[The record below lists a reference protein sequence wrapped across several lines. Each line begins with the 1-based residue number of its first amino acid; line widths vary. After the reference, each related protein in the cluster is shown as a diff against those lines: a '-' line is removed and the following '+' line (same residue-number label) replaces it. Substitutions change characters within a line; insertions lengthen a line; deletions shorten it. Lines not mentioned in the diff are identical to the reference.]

1 MMSLRYVFSVVGLL
15 AGVWVTLGAQSPP
28 NVWAIVG
35 ARLVDGSGNE
45 PFTGTVIVE
54 GGRIRAAGRSVEV
67 PADAA
72 TIDGTGCTVLPGL
85 IDLGVHVAPGTD
97 RAASD
102 QQRRAIAALLY
113 AGVTTVAVAG
123 PDDSHFSALQSD
135 AGRADLGPRLAFL
148 PQGGEPPGIADA
160 AGSKT
165 SPARSGIDAAAAAS
179 HAPAL
184 AQANITVLPERTRL
198 APVEGTLAALAGEV
212 AAVAGVDASDAPVQE
227 DVTRLSST
235 IRALLDGRVRL
246 AVRSDAGLPG
256 RAYGWSTH
264 RVVQQLVEAG
274 LTPLQAVTAATSGGA
289 WALQVHS
296 DRGFIVAGMRAD
308 LLVVQGDPTTDIAAL
323 SRIDRVFLGGREVDR
338 ASLRSRLAPPPAP
351 PPTATVEST
360 VAPAKT
366 PAKTTAEKP
375 RAARR
380 GGKRAPAAEVKTA
393 PEAATSVEAG
403 VVAEARPESGAA
415 TPRSDLAPVPI
426 SDPLLDDFE
435 RGDERSAIGL
445 PWATAGEPGGGSTAV
460 VAGRVIRA
468 FRDHAMLLTARLG
481 EGATPFMRATLPLSA
496 DGRPRDVSRFRGLRF
511 DARGEGRYRIVFVT
525 RSVTDGRFHVSYF
538 SGSPL
543 WTPVSV
549 PFATAG
555 QNGTGERIRWSGR
568 DLVEIRFEAARDAGS
583 MAWLELDNIRFY

>member
-1 MMSLRYVFSVVGLL
+1 
-15 AGVWVTLGAQSPP
+15 VTLGAQAPP

-45 PFTGTVIVE
+45 PFMGTVIVE
-54 GGRIRAAGRSVEV
+54 GDRIRAAGRSVEV
-67 PADAA
+67 PANTA
-72 TIDGTGCTVLPGL
+72 TMDGAGRTVLPGL
-85 IDLGVHVAPGTD
+85 IDLGVHVAPGSD

-123 PDDSHFSALQSD
+123 PEYSRFSALQGD

-148 PQGGEPPGIADA
+148 PNGGEPPGLADA
-160 AGSKT
+160 VGRKT

-184 AQANITVLPERTRL
+184 AQANVTVLPERTRL
-198 APVEGTLAALAGEV
+198 APVEGALAALAGEV
-212 AAVAGVDASDAPVQE
+212 AAVAGVDAPDAPAQE
-227 DVTRLSST
+227 NVAVLSST

-308 LLVVQGDPTTDIAAL
+308 LLVVQGDPTSDIAAL
-323 SRIDRVFLGGREVDR
+323 GRIDRVFLGGREVDR
-338 ASLRSRLAPPPAP
+338 ASLRSRLTPPPPP
-351 PPTATVEST
+351 PPTAAVESP
-360 VAPAKT
+360 VVPAKT
-366 PAKTTAEKP
+366 PAEKP
-375 RAARR
+375 RAGRR
-380 GGKRAPAAEVKTA
+380 GGTRAPAAEVKTA
-393 PEAATSVEAG
+393 PEAATNVETG
-403 VVAEARPESGAA
+403 VAAEARPEPGAA
-415 TPRSDLAPVPI
+415 TVRSDLAPVPI

-445 PWATAGEPGGGSTAV
+445 PWAAAGEPGGNSTAV
-460 VAGRVIRA
+460 VAGRVVRA

-481 EGATPFMRATLPLSA
+481 EGATPFVRATLPLSA

-525 RSVTDGRFHVSYF
+525 RSVTDGRFHESYF
-538 SGSPL
+538 SGSPI

-549 PFATAG
+549 PFASVG
-555 QNGTGERIRWSGR
+555 QNGTGERVRWSGR

-583 MAWLELDNIRFY
+583 MAWLELDNLRLY